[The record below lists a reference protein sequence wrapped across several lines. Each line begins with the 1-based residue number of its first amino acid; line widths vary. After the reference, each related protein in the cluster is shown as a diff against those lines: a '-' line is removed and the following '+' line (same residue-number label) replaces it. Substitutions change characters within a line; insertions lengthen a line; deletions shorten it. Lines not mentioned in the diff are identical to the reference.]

1 VRGATWCGLGCA
13 AVHIVLH
20 SGWSCERQP
29 HPPPAPCRTY
39 IPAPPSAAREMREL
53 EVRELWHAG
62 PRSPAARSSRRSTRA
77 AACHRV
83 FTRAVGRAFA
93 SFGWHGLLRELPS

>member
-1 VRGATWCGLGCA
+1 MRGATWCGLGCA

-77 AACHRV
+77 AACHGGERYCQG
-83 FTRAVGRAFA
+83 AP
-93 SFGWHGLLRELPS
+93 SPFGWHGLLRELPS